1 MPGSWSQRMYTCH
14 VVEQPYRHYSFWC
27 ALLAHKLFN
36 TNERS
41 SECCEI
47 VLEFAF
53 DRSGSISYLLFL
65 CLTNPPYSY
74 SFYAVQTSDFSITT
88 HNLFYRPGSGRGH
101 SWEERNA
108 QNCIIFQYILGQFN
122 LLKKQQQ
129 SFEFLSKLVFQNL
142 MFALPSDEEKM
153 ASVWTVFEKLGKF
166 ANIKVPFFR
175 PWKFVKKK
183 AVWRKVLESMGIAL

>member
-53 DRSGSISYLLFL
+53 DHSGSISYLLFL
-65 CLTNPPYSY
+65 CFTNPPYSY

-88 HNLFYRPGSGRGH
+88 HNLFYRLGSGRGH

-122 LLKKQQQ
+122 LLI
-129 SFEFLSKLVFQNL
+129 FRILCLLCLL
-142 MFALPSDEEKM
+142 MRRKWP
-153 ASVWTVFEKLGKF
+153 VFERYLKNWGSLQTLRCLFSG
-166 ANIKVPFFR
+166 
-175 PWKFVKKK
+175 
-183 AVWRKVLESMGIAL
+183 LESLWKKRQFGAKSWKVWELHCNDQHTICWRD